1 MQGVPPILSIL
12 VGHPVV
18 YTSIWHRY
26 INSKVNIKIT
36 GISLKELN
44 ILYLRHYNLQ
54 IVSFQF
60 YGNNLISNKLI
71 KNVLLAMIN

>member
-1 MQGVPPILSIL
+1 MQGVPTILSIL
-12 VGHPVV
+12 VGHPVCNI
-18 YTSIWHRY
+18 YQHMAY

-36 GISLKELN
+36 GIPLKELN

-60 YGNNLISNKLI
+60 YGN
-71 KNVLLAMIN
+71 KN